1 MTIEDY
7 NTATDIIA
15 KIQWLDNCIYD
26 IKNIIQRSDTTNWV
40 MAVRPN
46 NSHPF
51 TDINHVGLLP
61 KFLNMALSK
70 LCEERKDLMEK
81 LEEI

>member
-15 KIQWLDNCIYD
+15 KIQGLDNYIYD
-26 IKNIIQRSDTTNWV
+26 IKDMLQRSDTTKWD

-46 NSHPF
+46 NAHPF
-51 TDINHVGLLP
+51 TDINHEGLLP
-61 KFLNMALSK
+61 EFLNMALSK
-70 LCEERKDLMEK
+70 LCEERKKLMEK
-81 LEEI
+81 LEEL

>member
-7 NTATDIIA
+7 NTATDIMV
-15 KIQWLDNCIYD
+15 KIQKLDNCINN
-26 IKNIIQRSDTTNWV
+26 IKNIIQRDCTTEWL

-51 TDINHVGLLP
+51 TDINHEGLLP
-61 KFLNMALSK
+61 EFLNMALSK
-70 LCEERKDLMEK
+70 LCEERKSLMEK
-81 LEEI
+81 LEEL